1 MTQLGAPAFGRPWWI
16 DDAGLGVVADP
27 LGGSQSADVVVIG
40 GGFTGLWTALALR
53 EREPGL
59 DIALIEADFC
69 GSGPSG
75 RNGGFMHGY
84 WAALGTARDLFGAEE
99 ALRLARAGDRIIPGV
114 GDFLAARDEDA
125 WLHVGGLLE
134 ISAAPAQ
141 DEAIARRAAAAR
153 ELGAPEEAVD
163 LTPDE
168 VRRRCDSRVFRS
180 GVFFRDGATV
190 HPGRLVRALRDAALD
205 AGIRLYERSPVTSIR
220 AQSKSAQSPAAPS
233 TSALRKS
240 AESRSALSG
249 SRIRVNG
256 ARGSIDSDSVVLA
269 TNAWMTGW
277 RPVANRVTNMGSWVV
292 LTEPAPD
299 ALAEIGWTRHEGL
312 TDGRAFL
319 HYFRTTDD
327 GRVLMGAGAGAIGY
341 AGRVDRRFFADAG
354 AHQRAEAGLRRLL
367 PGLAHVKVERT
378 WGGPID
384 VSADRLPFF
393 GSNGGVH
400 YGVGY
405 TGNGV
410 GPSWLGGQIL
420 ASLALGL
427 QDEWTSLP
435 LVGRRPR
442 PLPPEPFRYVG
453 GRAVRAATLACE
465 DAGEAGAAEPPLMA
479 AIASVPRRLG
489 IPLGTR

>member
-1 MTQLGAPAFGRPWWI
+1 MRAPGHEPFAARLEPPTLTFGRPWWI

-27 LGGSQSADVVVIG
+27 LAGEQSADVVVVG

-53 EREPGL
+53 SRSPAL
-59 DIALIEADFC
+59 DVALVEADFC

-75 RNGGFMHGY
+75 RNGGFLHGY
-84 WAALGTARDLFGAEE
+84 WAALPTAVSLFGAER
-99 ALRLARAGDRIIPGV
+99 ALELARAGDRIIPGV
-114 GDFLAARDEDA
+114 RDFLESRGEDA
-125 WLHVGGLLE
+125 WLHVGGMLE
-134 ISAAPAQ
+134 VSAAPVQ
-141 DEAIARRAAAAR
+141 DDAIAHGAEVASS
-153 ELGAPEEAVD
+153 LGVAEEAVELD
-163 LTPDE
+163 RAAVAE
-168 VRRRCDSRVFRS
+168 RCNSPVFRG
-180 GVFFRDGATV
+180 GVFYRDGATV

-205 AGIRLYERSPVTSIR
+205 AGIRLYERSPMSRIERERASAARIHTRGGSIR
-220 AQSKSAQSPAAPS
+220 A
-233 TSALRKS
+233 
-240 AESRSALSG
+240 
-249 SRIRVNG
+249 
-256 ARGSIDSDSVVLA
+256 DSVVVA

-299 ALAEIGWTRHEGL
+299 PLEAIGWTGREAIA
-312 TDGRAFL
+312 DGRTFL

-327 GRVLMGAGAGAIGY
+327 GRVLMGAGAGQIGFG
-341 AGRVDRRFFADAG
+341 GRVDDRFFADA
-354 AHQRAEAGLRRLL
+354 ATYRRAEAGLRRLL
-367 PGLAHVKVERT
+367 PGLADVKVERT

-393 GSNGGVH
+393 GSHGRVH
-400 YGVGY
+400 FGVGY

-427 QDEWTSLP
+427 DDEWTDLP

-453 GRAVRAATLACE
+453 GRAIRTATLACE
-465 DAGEAGAAEPPLMA
+465 DAGEAGMPEPPLMA
-479 AIASVPRRLG
+479 AIASIPRRLG

>member
-1 MTQLGAPAFGRPWWI
+1 LGPWWV

-27 LGGSQSADVVVIG
+27 LAGEQAVDVAVVG

-59 DIALIEADFC
+59 DVALVEADFC

-75 RNGGFMHGY
+75 RNGGFLHGY
-84 WAALGTARDLFGAEE
+84 WSSLGTAVELFGVQR
-99 ALRLARAGDRIIPGV
+99 ALELARAGDRIIPGV
-114 GDFLAARDEDA
+114 RAFLDARGEDA
-125 WLHVGGLLE
+125 WLHEGGLLE
-134 ISAAPAQ
+134 VSAAPAQ
-141 DEAIARRAAAAR
+141 DAAVERGARVARALGVPDEAIALSRDDVVAR
-153 ELGAPEEAVD
+153 CASA
-163 LTPDE
+163 
-168 VRRRCDSRVFRS
+168 VFRN
-180 GVFFRDGATV
+180 GVLFRDGATV

-205 AGIRLYERSPVTSIR
+205 AGIRIHEQSPITRIDRSASPAWRGDTPPAGRRSAALRVRAERGSIR
-220 AQSKSAQSPAAPS
+220 A
-233 TSALRKS
+233 
-240 AESRSALSG
+240 
-249 SRIRVNG
+249 
-256 ARGSIDSDSVVLA
+256 DSVVMA

-292 LTEPAPD
+292 LTEPAPA
-299 ALAEIGWTRHEGL
+299 ALEAIGWTGHEAIV
-312 TDGRAFL
+312 DGRTFL

-327 GRVLMGAGAGAIGY
+327 GRVLMGAGAGRIGF
-341 AGRVDRRFFADAG
+341 GGNVDDRFFLDASAQRRAD
-354 AHQRAEAGLRRLL
+354 AGLRRLL
-367 PGLAHVKVERT
+367 PALAHVKVERT

-393 GSNGGVH
+393 GSRGRIH
-400 YGVGY
+400 FGVGY

-427 QDEWTSLP
+427 DDEWAALP
-435 LVGRRPR
+435 LAGRRPR

-453 GRAVRAATLACE
+453 GSAIRAATLAYE
-465 DAGEAGAAEPPLMA
+465 DAAEAGRPEPRVA
-479 AIASVPRRLG
+479 RAVASIPRLLG